1 MRKSLWNGEL
11 RRRWLTALTLGCVLS
26 FTSPVPAVDITWEG
40 DETLDWGTIGN
51 WDVGA
56 LPTLD
61 DDAFINNGQTVD
73 LNSDVGDANNVFV
86 SADSTV
92 ALSTGGALN
101 VINDF
106 LVGSEADSP
115 AGLTQSG
122 GDLAIGR
129 FLTIGDFADGSFELS
144 GGTTTIGAVGTG
156 GALLAGVTVNST
168 ITVSG
173 GELRQADVDA
183 DNSDSFNFLGL
194 GPGGAATVELSGGT
208 ISTFATIY
216 VGGDG
221 GATAVVNQTGGL
233 FQVRERSMRLGGF
246 GEEAAPTSGTY
257 NISGGTLATGTGL
270 SIGYGSFATGVVN
283 VSDAADVQVGGTIF
297 MGLSDDINPGH
308 GEINQSGGTVVTGV
322 LHDPD
327 NNDVG
332 QDLLVGYGDES
343 SAAYNLSGGLLAVPG
358 FAILGVRGST
368 DSEMTVSGDDTVF
381 QTGGDG
387 QAFEVGGETTE
398 DDTDPTF
405 AKPTFGHMIQNGG
418 AVVVEGQLQIASG
431 AAAVGVYD
439 LNDGVLDVARP
450 TLMSG
455 APATE
460 FTPGELSSGDST
472 FNQSGGESVFRDIL
486 LVGFHGKGEVNLTG
500 GAMTVASPDATD
512 ALIVGIFEVA
522 DGTKLNVS
530 GGDLVSLDRVRVAD
544 GTVKDAEVNV
554 SGDANVLFGGVLL
567 LGGGVDEGSGTGN
580 NGVFNQTGGVVQI
593 GSFNLI
599 AAGGSANP
607 AERSQGTYNI
617 SGGQLNLMDQTAVG
631 LSGTGAIHQ
640 SGGTV
645 NSVESIFL
653 AVDPGSEGTY
663 ELSGG
668 TLNLNR
674 QGIFIDE
681 GDGSFE
687 FTGGRL
693 HGAALVDFTLT
704 QTGGVISTGDVADGT
719 EISGDYFLSGG
730 AAVEIKLGGLIPI
743 SEYDLFQVD
752 GVAHLGGSLN
762 VVLINDFSPQLGDEF
777 AVLTSLGGNIVG
789 EFADLVFP
797 DLPGLTGKLFYE
809 PDAVILRIVEPGA
822 AVPGDTDDDGDVDLT
837 DLNNVRNNFGA
848 ADPVIGDTDNDGDVD
863 LSDLNAVRNNFGV
876 SGGSPT
882 DGTQSSN
889 VGGKALNYTFDGLPD
904 FGDEF
909 HHSVSD
915 KYQAEL
921 LYGGKLAGANAV
933 PEPST
938 WTLGFLASLGGLLVA
953 RRRRG

>member
-11 RRRWLTALTLGCVLS
+11 RRRWLTALSVGCVLS
-26 FTSPVPAVDITWEG
+26 FSSPVPAVDITWEG

-51 WDVGA
+51 WDAGA

-86 SADSTV
+86 SAASVV
-92 ALSTGGALN
+92 ALSAGGILRVN
-101 VINDF
+101 SDF
-106 LVGSEADSP
+106 SVGSEADSP

-122 GDLAIGR
+122 GELSIGR
-129 FLTIGDFADGSFELS
+129 FLTIGDLADGSYELS

-156 GALLAGVTVNST
+156 GALLAGVSVQST
-168 ITVSG
+168 ITVTG
-173 GELRQADVDA
+173 GELRQADVDV
-183 DNSDSFNFLGL
+183 DNSDSLSFLGL
-194 GPGGAATVELSGGT
+194 GPGGTATVDLSGGT

-221 GATAVVNQTGGL
+221 GGTGVVNQTGGL
-233 FQVRERSMRLGGF
+233 FEVRDRSLRLGGF
-246 GEEAAPTSGTY
+246 GEADAPTSGTY

-270 SIGYGSFATGVVN
+270 TIGYGTFSTGVVN
-283 VSDAADVQVGGTIF
+283 VSDAAEVQVGGTIF

-308 GEINQSGGTVVTGV
+308 GEINQTGGTVVTGV

-332 QDLLVGYGDES
+332 QDLLVGFGDAS
-343 SAAYNLSGGLLAVPG
+343 SAAYNLSGGVLAVPG

-381 QTGGDG
+381 QVGGVG

-405 AKPTFGHMIQNGG
+405 GKPSFGRLTQNGG
-418 AVVVEGQLQIASG
+418 AVIVEGQLQIASG

-439 LNDGVLDVARP
+439 LNGGVLDVARP

-460 FTPGELSSGDST
+460 FFPGELSSGDAT
-472 FNQSGGESVFRDIL
+472 FNQSGGESVFRDIM
-486 LVGFHGKGEVNLTG
+486 LVGFFGKSEVNLTG
-500 GAMTVASPDATD
+500 GVMTVTSPDATD
-512 ALIVGIFEVA
+512 ALIVGIFDVA
-522 DGTKLNVS
+522 NGTKVNVS
-530 GGDLVSLDRVRVAD
+530 GGELVSIDRVRVAD
-544 GTVKDAEVNV
+544 GTVKDAEINV
-554 SGDANVLFGGVLL
+554 SGDGRVTFGGVLL
-567 LGGGVDEGSGTGN
+567 LGGGVDEGSDTGN
-580 NGVFNQTGGVVQI
+580 HGVINQTGGVVQI

-607 AERSQGTYNI
+607 AERSHGTYNI
-617 SGGQLNLMDQTAVG
+617 SGGELNLLDQTAIG
-631 LSGTGAIHQ
+631 LSGTGEFHQ
-640 SGGTV
+640 SGGIV
-645 NSVESIFL
+645 NSLASIFL
-653 AVDPGSEGTY
+653 AVDPGSEGSY
-663 ELSGG
+663 ALSGG

-674 QGIFIDE
+674 QGLFIDE
-681 GDGSFE
+681 GVGSFE

-693 HGAALVDFTLT
+693 HGAAFVDFTLT
-704 QTGGVISTGDVADGT
+704 QTGGVISTGNIADGT
-719 EISGDYFLSGG
+719 EISGDYFLSGA
-730 AAVEIKLGGLIPI
+730 AAVEIKLGGLVPV

-797 DLPGLTGKLFYE
+797 NLAGLTGKLFYE
-809 PDAVILRIVEPGA
+809 PDAVILRIVEPSA

-863 LSDLNAVRNNFGV
+863 LSDLNAVRNNFGATA
-876 SGGSPT
+876 GSPAEAT
-882 DGTQSSN
+882 ASAT
-889 VGGKALNYTFDGLPD
+889 VGRLLNYEFEGLPD
-904 FGDEF
+904 FGDQF
-909 HHSVSD
+909 RYSVSD
-915 KYQAEL
+915 KYQADL
-921 LYGGKLAGANAV
+921 LYGAGANAV
-933 PEPST
+933 PEPAT
-938 WTLGFLASLGGLLVA
+938 WTLGILASLGGLLVA